1 MSWNYRLAR
10 VYYPDS
16 VSGPWLQY
24 RVIEYYTLEDG
35 DMWTEKESLTAES
48 PKGMKWMLETLLKDF
63 EKSKGHPIT
72 LVALPDGSL
81 EKRELT
87 SEEEQKAQ
95 EYLKIWDN
103 GYE

>member
-1 MSWNYRLAR
+1 
-10 VYYPDS
+10 
-16 VSGPWLQY
+16 
-24 RVIEYYTLEDG
+24 
-35 DMWTEKESLTAES
+35 
-48 PKGMKWMLETLLKDF
+48 MLETLLKDF

>member
-1 MSWNYRLAR
+1 
-10 VYYPDS
+10 
-16 VSGPWLQY
+16 
-24 RVIEYYTLEDG
+24 
-35 DMWTEKESLTAES
+35 
-48 PKGMKWMLETLLKDF
+48 
-63 EKSKGHPIT
+63 
-72 LVALPDGSL
+72 L